1 MRTFAC
7 LLLLLAACGPE
18 ARAPGPLPRGV
29 TWMPRGSPWSPGPL
43 DVTTRDLAEG
53 ELGAP
58 RSLRIHAPTAPGTYA
73 VVQFQ
78 HGFTADVRTYDVL
91 LSHVA
96 SHGFVVVAP
105 QMYPA
110 DGIPLGKPWAA
121 WEAEAAEAV
130 ARWTVRH
137 AAAVMGSAWSGAPLA
152 LMGHSRGGKVAW
164 LVAKGGRVPLAG
176 LVGVDPV
183 DGTGSALLAA
193 QAEALPGPVEGLPR
207 SLVIGME
214 LGGACAPEGDNFAHF
229 FERTS
234 APTRLA
240 VVAAHGHGDMLDPE
254 VGTGGLCLEGPE
266 KDKARSTVA
275 GLATAQLRAWL
286 YADGSVDAAL
296 GAAAGAPLEVDLDA
310 R

>member
-1 MRTFAC
+1 MRPLAC
-7 LLLLLAACGPE
+7 LLLLFAGCGP
-18 ARAPGPLPRGV
+18 ASRAPGPLPRGV
-29 TWMPRGSPWSPGPL
+29 AWVPRGSPWEVGPL
-43 DVTTRDLAEG
+43 PVQVLDLSEG
-53 ELGAP
+53 ELEAP
-58 RSLRIHAPTAPGTYA
+58 LPLRLHAPAAPGTWA

-78 HGFTADVRTYDVL
+78 HGFTADVRTYGVML
-91 LSHVA
+91 AHLA

-121 WEAEAAEAV
+121 WEAEDAAAV
-130 ARWTVRH
+130 AGWSARH
-137 AAAVMGSAWSGAPLA
+137 AAAAVGSASTGAPLS
-152 LMGHSRGGKVAW
+152 LVGHSRGGKVAW
-164 LVAKGGRVPLAG
+164 LVAKAGRVRFSG

-214 LGGACAPEGDNFAHF
+214 LGGACAPEGDNHAHF

-234 APTRLA
+234 APTRHA
-240 VVAAHGHGDMLDPE
+240 VVAGHGHGDMLDPE
-254 VGTGGLCLEGPE
+254 VGTGGLCLEGPD
-266 KDKARSTVA
+266 KDRARATVA
-275 GLATAQLRAWL
+275 GLVTAQLRAWL
-286 YADGSVDAAL
+286 YADDSTNAAL
-296 GAAAGAPLEVDLDA
+296 GTAAGAPLEVALDA

>member
-1 MRTFAC
+1 
-7 LLLLLAACGPE
+7 
-18 ARAPGPLPRGV
+18 V
-29 TWMPRGSPWSPGPL
+29 TWVPRGSPWAPGPL
-43 DVTTRDLAEG
+43 AVTTRDLAEG
-53 ELGAP
+53 EFGAP
-58 RSLRIHAPTAPGTYA
+58 RPLRLHAPTAPGTFA

-78 HGFTADVRTYDVL
+78 HGFTADVATYDVL
-91 LSHVA
+91 LAHVA

-121 WEAEAAEAV
+121 WEAEAAEEV

-137 AAAVMGSAWSGAPLA
+137 AAAVMGSAGSTAPLA

-164 LVAKGGRVPLAG
+164 LVAKGGRVPLSG

-193 QAEALPGPVEGLPR
+193 QEEALPGPVEGLPR

-214 LGGACAPEGDNFAHF
+214 LGGSCAPDGDNFAHF

-234 APTRLA
+234 SPTRLA
-240 VVAAHGHGDMLDPE
+240 VVAGHGHGDMLDPE
-254 VGTGGLCLEGPE
+254 VGTGGLCLEGPR
-266 KDKARSTVA
+266 KDLARSTVA

-286 YADGSVDAAL
+286 YADGTVDAAL
-296 GAAAGAPLEVDLDA
+296 GAAAGAPWEVDLDA

>member
-1 MRTFAC
+1 MRPLAC
-7 LLLLLAACGPE
+7 LLLLLAGCGPDT
-18 ARAPGPLPRGV
+18 RAPAPLPRGV
-29 TWMPRGSPWSPGPL
+29 PWVPRGSPWTPGPL
-43 DVTTRDLAEG
+43 EVQVRDLVEG
-53 ELGAP
+53 ELEAP
-58 RSLRIHAPTAPGTYA
+58 RPLRLYAPAAGGTYA

-96 SHGFVVVAP
+96 SHGVVVVAP

-121 WEAEAAEAV
+121 WEAEDAEAV
-130 ARWTVRH
+130 AAWSARH
-137 AAAVMGSAWSGAPLA
+137 AAAVMGSASTGVPLG
-152 LMGHSRGGKVAW
+152 LVGHSRGGKVAW
-164 LVAKGGRVPLAG
+164 LVARGGRVPLSG

-183 DGTGSALLAA
+183 DGRGSALLAA

-214 LGGACAPEGDNFAHF
+214 LGGSCAPEGDNYAHF
-229 FERTS
+229 FARTS
-234 APTRLA
+234 VPTRLA
-240 VVAAHGHGDMLDPE
+240 VVAGHGHGDMLDPE

-266 KDKARSTVA
+266 KDKARTTVA
-275 GLATAQLRAWL
+275 GLVTAQLRAWMYGDDTL
-286 YADGSVDAAL
+286 DAPL
-296 GAAAGAPLEVDLDA
+296 GAAAGAPLEVAIDA